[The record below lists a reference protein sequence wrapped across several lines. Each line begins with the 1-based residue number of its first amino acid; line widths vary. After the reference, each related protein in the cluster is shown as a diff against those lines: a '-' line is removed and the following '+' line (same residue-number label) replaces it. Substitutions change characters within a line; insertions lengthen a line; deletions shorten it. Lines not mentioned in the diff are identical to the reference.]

1 MKLTFALFLTL
12 MPVFSMAQLVDG
24 KPLVTPSLHIST
36 TDFSKPFTVAIRFQ
50 IAPEWHLYWKNPGD
64 AGLAPKA
71 EWTLP
76 DGFSI
81 SDVQFPTPRKIV
93 TESAVDYGY
102 DHELVLL
109 ATITPPKN
117 PTRSFTS
124 KDFTLKANLTWLVCR
139 ESCIPGD
146 ATLELNSA
154 LLTPQAL
161 AGANALIEQTRKKLP
176 EPLANA
182 TLTLESATA
191 TQKDGKALLT
201 LRFSGDNAKNI
212 TDFFPEELSGFII
225 NHTSI
230 RVTNGTVTMTLTP
243 SSKDSKLTEVKGLVV
258 IGEKGYELSATV
270 KSVEMGGG
278 LLHQAF
284 KTGGGEASLSIWL
297 ALLFAFIGG
306 VILNV
311 MPCVLPVISLKVMGF
326 VEQAGSGASKSIQH
340 GLMFTLGVLLSF
352 WALALVAVLLQQAGE
367 QIGWG
372 FQFQSPAFVV
382 VMSVV
387 MFVFGLNLVG
397 VFEVSAPSV
406 SGGVSQ
412 TLSRRDAIGSLMNG
426 VLATTLATPCT
437 APFLGSALGFAFS
450 QPAHIIFAIFTM
462 VGLGLSAPYLILAAK
477 PEWLK
482 FIPKPGEWMNRFKQ
496 VMGFFLFATVV
507 WLLSVMGAQLG
518 AEGVVATVA
527 LLLGIGIA
535 CWAIGSFIDFSS
547 STTRK
552 AMVWSIAIVIVGLTY
567 YVAFE
572 RYLNWREFDSKVISS
587 AKRESGIQWQTF
599 SLASVEEAVRS
610 GKPVFIDFTADWCF
624 TCKVTEQTV
633 LETEEVQAKINA
645 LGVVPVKADWTNRND
660 EITQLLKK
668 FGRSGVPLYVVF
680 PAGKLDEPI
689 VLPEVITKEALIEA
703 LEKASPALSVK
714 K

>member
-24 KPLVTPSLHIST
+24 KPLVTPSLHIGT
-36 TDFSKPFTVAIRFQ
+36 TDFSQPFTIAVRFQ

-71 EWTLP
+71 QWTLP
-76 DGFSI
+76 EGFSV
-81 SDVQFPTPRKIV
+81 SDFQFLTPHKIA

-102 DHELVLL
+102 DRELVLL
-109 ATITPPKN
+109 ATITPPKP
-117 PTRSFTS
+117 PTRNFTS
-124 KDFTLKANLTWLVCR
+124 KDFTLKADLTWLVCR

-146 ATLELNSA
+146 ATLELNTAS
-154 LLTPQAL
+154 LTPKAL
-161 AGANALIEQTRKKLP
+161 AEANTLIEQTRKKLP
-176 EPLANA
+176 EPLAKAN
-182 TLTLESATA
+182 LTLESATA
-191 TQKDGKALLT
+191 TAQDGKALLT
-201 LRFSGDNAKNI
+201 LRFAGDNAKNI
-212 TDFFPEELSGFII
+212 TDFFPEELSGFTI
-225 NHTSI
+225 NHANI
-230 RVTNGTVTMTLTP
+230 KVTNGTVTMTLTP
-243 SSKDSKLTEVKGLVV
+243 SRKDSKLTEVKGLVML
-258 IGEKGYELSATV
+258 GEKGYELSASV
-270 KSVEMGGG
+270 KSAETGGG
-278 LLHQAF
+278 LLNQDF
-284 KTGGGEASLSIWL
+284 KTGGGESLSIWL

-352 WALALVAVLLQQAGE
+352 WVLALVAVLLQQAGE
-367 QIGWG
+367 QVGWG
-372 FQFQSPAFVV
+372 FQFQSPGFVV
-382 VMSVV
+382 AMSVV

-397 VFEVSAPSV
+397 VFEFSAPSV
-406 SGGVSQ
+406 SGEVSQ

-450 QPAHIIFAIFTM
+450 QPPHIIFAIFSV
-462 VGLGLSAPYLILAAK
+462 VGLGLSMPYLILAAK
-477 PEWLK
+477 PQWLK
-482 FIPKPGEWMNRFKQ
+482 FIPKPGDWMIRFKQ

-518 AEGVVATVA
+518 AEGVVATVG
-527 LLLGIGIA
+527 LLLGIGVA

-552 AMVWSIAIVIVGLTY
+552 AIVWSVAIVIAISSY
-567 YVAFE
+567 YLAFE
-572 RYLNWREFDSKVISS
+572 RYLNWRNFDAKVITST
-587 AKRESGIQWQTF
+587 KQGSGIAWQTF

-633 LETEEVQAKINA
+633 FESEEVQEKIKA

-689 VLPEVITKEALIEA
+689 VLPEVITKELLIEA
-703 LEKASPALSVK
+703 LEKSSPSLSVK

>member
-12 MPVFSMAQLVDG
+12 MPVFSMAQLLDG
-24 KPLVTPSLHIST
+24 KPLVTPSLHIGT
-36 TDFSKPFTVAIRFQ
+36 TDFSQPFTIAVRFQ

-71 EWTLP
+71 QWTLP
-76 DGFSI
+76 EGFSI
-81 SDVQFPTPRKIV
+81 SDFQFPTPHKIA

-102 DHELVLL
+102 DNELVLL
-109 ATITPPKN
+109 AIITPPKT
-117 PTRSFTS
+117 PTSKFTS
-124 KDFTLKANLTWLVCR
+124 KDFTLKADLTWLVCR

-146 ATLELNSA
+146 ATLELNTAS
-154 LLTPQAL
+154 LTPKAL
-161 AGANALIEQTRKKLP
+161 SEANTLIEQTRKKLP

-182 TLTLESATA
+182 KISLESATV

-201 LRFSGDNAKNI
+201 LGFAGDNAKNI

-225 NHTSI
+225 NHASI
-230 RVTNGTVTMTLTP
+230 QATNGTVTTTLTP
-243 SSKDSKLTEVKGLVV
+243 SSKDSKLTEVKGLVMM
-258 IGEKGYELSATV
+258 GEKGYELSASV
-270 KSVEMGGG
+270 KSVETGGG
-278 LLHQAF
+278 LLNQDF
-284 KTGGGEASLSIWL
+284 KTGGDQSLSIWL

-326 VEQAGSGASKSIQH
+326 VEQAGSGTSKSIQH

-372 FQFQSPAFVV
+372 FQFQSPTFVV
-382 VMSVV
+382 AMSVV

-397 VFEVSAPSV
+397 VFEFSAPSV
-406 SGGVSQ
+406 SGEVSQ

-450 QPAHIIFAIFTM
+450 QPPYIIFAIFSV
-462 VGLGLSAPYLILAAK
+462 VGLGLSMPYLILAAK
-477 PEWLK
+477 PQWLK
-482 FIPKPGEWMNRFKQ
+482 FIPKPGDWMIRFKQ

-518 AEGVVATVA
+518 AEGIVATVA

-552 AMVWSIAIVIVGLTY
+552 AMVWSMAIVIVGSTY
-567 YVAFE
+567 YFAFE
-572 RYLNWREFDSKVISS
+572 RYLNWRNFDSKVITST
-587 AKRESGIQWQTF
+587 KQGSGIAWQTF

-633 LETEEVQAKINA
+633 FESEEVQEKIKS

-689 VLPEVITKEALIEA
+689 VLPEVITKELLIEA
-703 LEKASPALSVK
+703 LEKSSPSLSVK

>member
-1 MKLTFALFLTL
+1 MKLTSALFLTL
-12 MPVFSMAQLVDG
+12 MPVFSMAQLLDG
-24 KPLVTPSLHIST
+24 KPLVTPSLHIGT
-36 TDFSKPFTVAIRFQ
+36 TDFSQPFTIAVRFQ

-64 AGLAPKA
+64 AGLAPKVQ
-71 EWTLP
+71 WTLP
-76 DGFSI
+76 EGI
-81 SDVQFPTPRKIV
+81 TVSDLQFPTPHKIA

-102 DHELVLL
+102 DRELVLL
-109 ATITPPKN
+109 ATITPPKT
-117 PTRSFTS
+117 PTKNFM
-124 KDFTLKANLTWLVCR
+124 LKADLTWLVCR

-146 ATLELNSA
+146 ATLELNTAS
-154 LLTPQAL
+154 LTPKAL
-161 AGANALIEQTRKKLP
+161 AEANTLIEQTRKKLP

-182 TLTLESATA
+182 KISLESATV
-191 TQKDGKALLT
+191 TQKDGKTALT
-201 LRFSGDNAKNI
+201 LRFAGDNAKLI
-212 TDFFPEELSGFII
+212 TDFFPEELSGFTI
-225 NHTSI
+225 NHASIKATS
-230 RVTNGTVTMTLTP
+230 GTVTMMLTP
-243 SSKDSKLTEVKGLVV
+243 SSKDSKLTEVRGLVMM
-258 IGEKGYELSATV
+258 GEKGYELSASV
-270 KSVEMGGG
+270 KSAETGGG
-278 LLHQAF
+278 LLNQDF
-284 KTGGGEASLSIWL
+284 KTGGDESLSIWL

-326 VEQAGSGASKSIQH
+326 VEQAGSGTSKSIQH
-340 GLMFTLGVLLSF
+340 GLMFMLGVLLSF
-352 WALALVAVLLQQAGE
+352 WMLALVAVLLQQAGE

-372 FQFQSPAFVV
+372 FQFQSPVFVLA
-382 VMSVV
+382 MSVV

-397 VFEVSAPSV
+397 VFEFSAPSV
-406 SGGVSQ
+406 SGEISQ

-450 QPAHIIFAIFTM
+450 QPPYIIVAIFTV
-462 VGLGLSAPYLILAAK
+462 VGLGLSTPYLILAAK
-477 PEWLK
+477 PDWLK
-482 FIPKPGEWMNRFKQ
+482 FIPKPGDWMIRFKQ

-527 LLLGIGIA
+527 LLLGIGVA

-547 STTRK
+547 STARK
-552 AMVWSIAIVIVGLTY
+552 ALVWSVAIVIVGSTY
-567 YVAFE
+567 YFTFE
-572 RYLNWREFDSKVISS
+572 QYLNWRNFD
-587 AKRESGIQWQTF
+587 AKTITSTKQGSGIAWQSF
-599 SLASVEEAVRS
+599 SLASVEEAVLS

-633 LETEEVQAKINA
+633 FESEEVQEKIKS

-680 PAGKLDEPI
+680 PAGKLDEPM
-689 VLPEVITKEALIEA
+689 VLPEVITKEQLIEA
-703 LEKASPALSVK
+703 LEKASPALSIK

>member
-12 MPVFSMAQLVDG
+12 MPVFSMAQLLDG
-24 KPLVTPSLHIST
+24 KPLVTPSLHIGT
-36 TDFSKPFTVAIRFQ
+36 TDFSQTFTIAVRFQ

-71 EWTLP
+71 QWTLP
-76 DGFSI
+76 EGFSI
-81 SDVQFPTPRKIV
+81 SDFQFPTPHKIA
-93 TESAVDYGY
+93 TESTVDYGY
-102 DHELVLL
+102 DRELVLL
-109 ATITPPKN
+109 ATITPPKP
-117 PTRSFTS
+117 PTRNFTS
-124 KDFTLKANLTWLVCR
+124 KDFTLKADLTWLVCR

-146 ATLELNSA
+146 ATLELNTAS
-154 LLTPQAL
+154 LTPKAL
-161 AGANALIEQTRKKLP
+161 AEANTLIEQTRKKLP
-176 EPLANA
+176 EPLAKAN
-182 TLTLESATA
+182 LTLESATA
-191 TQKDGKALLT
+191 TAQDGKALLT
-201 LRFSGDNAKNI
+201 LRFAGDNAKNI
-212 TDFFPEELSGFII
+212 TDFFPEELSGFTI
-225 NHTSI
+225 NHANI
-230 RVTNGTVTMTLTP
+230 KVTNGTVTMTLTP
-243 SSKDSKLTEVKGLVV
+243 SRKDSKLTEVKGLVML
-258 IGEKGYELSATV
+258 GEKGYELSASV
-270 KSVEMGGG
+270 KSAETGGG
-278 LLHQAF
+278 LLNQDF
-284 KTGGGEASLSIWL
+284 KTGGGESLSIWL

-326 VEQAGSGASKSIQH
+326 VEQAGSGTSKSIQH

-352 WALALVAVLLQQAGE
+352 WVLALVAVLLQQAGE
-367 QIGWG
+367 QVGWG
-372 FQFQSPAFVV
+372 FQFQSPGFVV
-382 VMSVV
+382 AMSVV

-397 VFEVSAPSV
+397 VFEFSAPSV

-450 QPAHIIFAIFTM
+450 QPPHIIFAIFTL
-462 VGLGLSAPYLILAAK
+462 VGLGLATPYLILAAK

-482 FIPKPGEWMNRFKQ
+482 FIPKPGDWMIRFKQ

-552 AMVWSIAIVIVGLTY
+552 AIVWSVAIVIAISSY
-567 YVAFE
+567 YLAFE
-572 RYLNWREFDSKVISS
+572 RYLNWRNFD
-587 AKRESGIQWQTF
+587 AKTITSTKQGSGIAWQTF

-633 LETEEVQAKINA
+633 FESEEVQEKIKA

-689 VLPEVITKEALIEA
+689 VLPEVITKELLIEA
-703 LEKASPALSVK
+703 LEKSSPSLSVK

>member
-1 MKLTFALFLTL
+1 
-12 MPVFSMAQLVDG
+12 MPIVSMAQVVDG
-24 KPLVTPSLHIST
+24 KPLVTPSLHIGT
-36 TDFSKPFTVAIRFQ
+36 TDFNQPVTIALRFQ

-71 EWTLP
+71 QWTLP
-76 DGFSI
+76 EGFTV
-81 SDVQFPTPRKIV
+81 SDFQFPTPHKIA
-93 TESAVDYGY
+93 TETAVDYGY
-102 DHELVLL
+102 DNELILL
-109 ATITPPKN
+109 ATLTPPKT
-117 PTRSFTS
+117 PTRN
-124 KDFTLKANLTWLVCR
+124 FTLKAELNWLVCR

-146 ATLELNSA
+146 ATVELNTARLSTND
-154 LLTPQAL
+154 LTEAISH
-161 AGANALIEQTRKKLP
+161 IERARKNMP
-176 EPLANA
+176 EPLSNINVK
-182 TLTLESATA
+182 LESAVATA
-191 TQKDGKALLT
+191 QSGKTLLT
-201 LRFSGDNAKNI
+201 LRFTGNDVKKI
-212 TDFFPEELSGFII
+212 TDFFPEEISGFIVNYSEI
-225 NHTSI
+225 KVADGI
-230 RVTNGTVTMTLTP
+230 VQFALTP
-243 SSKDSKLTEVKGLVV
+243 TRKDAKLTDVKGLVML
-258 IGEKGYELSATV
+258 GEKGYEFSSAV
-270 KSVEMGGG
+270 KSAETSGG
-278 LLHQAF
+278 LLGQDF
-284 KTGGGEASLSIWL
+284 KTGGGASLSIWL

-306 VILNV
+306 LILNV

-352 WALALVAVLLQQAGE
+352 WLLALVVVLLQQAGE

-372 FQFQSPAFVV
+372 FQFQSPMFVL

-397 VFEVSAPSV
+397 VFEFSAPSV
-406 SGGVSQ
+406 SGEVGQ
-412 TLSRRDAIGSLMNG
+412 ALSRRDAFGSLMNG

-450 QPAHIIFAIFTM
+450 QPPHIIFAIFTV
-462 VGLGLSAPYLILAAK
+462 VGLGLASPYLILAAK
-477 PEWLK
+477 PQWLK
-482 FIPKPGEWMNRFKQ
+482 FVPKPGDWMIRFKQ
-496 VMGFFLFATVV
+496 VMGFLLFATVI

-527 LLLGIGIA
+527 LLLGVGFA
-535 CWAIGSFIDFSS
+535 CWTIGAFIDFSS
-547 STTRK
+547 SMQRK
-552 AMVWSIAIVIVGLTY
+552 AVVWSLAVAIALGSY
-567 YVAFE
+567 YLSFE
-572 RYLNWREFDSKVISS
+572 RYLNWRSVDTASLAS
-587 AKRESGIQWQTF
+587 AKREGMIEWTPF
-599 SLASVEEAVRS
+599 SLAVVEESVAA

-633 LETEEVQAKINA
+633 LETEEVRAKLNA

-689 VLPEVITKEALIEA
+689 VLPEVITKEMLIDA
-703 LEKASPALSVK
+703 LEKSLPAFSIK

>member
-12 MPVFSMAQLVDG
+12 MPVFSMAQLFDG
-24 KPLVTPSLHIST
+24 KPLVTPSLHIGT
-36 TDFSKPFTVAIRFQ
+36 TDFSQPFTIAVRFQ

-64 AGLAPKA
+64 AGLAPKVQ
-71 EWTLP
+71 WTLP
-76 DGFSI
+76 DGFTV
-81 SDVQFPTPRKIV
+81 SDLQFPTPHKIA

-102 DHELVLL
+102 DRELVLL
-109 ATITPPKN
+109 ATITPPKP
-117 PTRSFTS
+117 PTRN
-124 KDFTLKANLTWLVCR
+124 FTLKANLTWLVCR

-146 ATLELNSA
+146 ATLELNTAS
-154 LLTPQAL
+154 LTPKAL
-161 AGANALIEQTRKKLP
+161 AEASTLIEQTRKKLP
-176 EPLANA
+176 EPLAKAN
-182 TLTLESATA
+182 LTLESATA
-191 TQKDGKALLT
+191 TAQDGKTALT
-201 LRFSGDNAKNI
+201 LRFSGNHAKSI
-212 TDFFPEELSGFII
+212 TDFFPEELSGFTI
-225 NHTSI
+225 NHASI
-230 RVTNGTVTMTLTP
+230 KAANGTVTLTLTP
-243 SSKDSKLTEVKGLVV
+243 SRKESNLTEVKGLVML
-258 IGEKGYELSATV
+258 GEKGYELSAPV
-270 KSVEMGGG
+270 KSAEMGGG
-278 LLHQAF
+278 LLNQDF
-284 KTGGGEASLSIWL
+284 KTGGGESLSIWL

-326 VEQAGSGASKSIQH
+326 VEQAGSGTSKSIQH

-367 QIGWG
+367 QVGWG

-382 VMSVV
+382 AMSVV

-397 VFEVSAPSV
+397 VFEFSAPSV
-406 SGGVSQ
+406 SGEVSQ
-412 TLSRRDAIGSLMNG
+412 TLSRRDAMGSLMNG

-450 QPAHIIFAIFTM
+450 QPPLIIFAIFTM
-462 VGLGLSAPYLILAAK
+462 VGLGLSTPYLILAAK

-482 FIPKPGEWMNRFKQ
+482 FIPKPGDWMIRFKQ

-527 LLLGIGIA
+527 LLLGIGVA

-547 STTRK
+547 STARK
-552 AMVWSIAIVIVGLTY
+552 AIVWSMALVIVGSTY
-567 YVAFE
+567 YFAFE
-572 RYLNWREFDSKVISS
+572 RYLNWRNVD
-587 AKRESGIQWQTF
+587 AKTITSTKQGSGIAWQTF

-633 LETEEVQAKINA
+633 FESEEVQEKIKA

-689 VLPEVITKEALIEA
+689 VLPEVITKELLIEA
-703 LEKASPALSVK
+703 LEKSSPALSVK
-714 K
+714 Q

>member
-12 MPVFSMAQLVDG
+12 MPVFSMAQLLDG
-24 KPLVTPSLHIST
+24 KPLVTPSLHIGT
-36 TDFSKPFTVAIRFQ
+36 TDFSQPFTIAVRFQ

-64 AGLAPKA
+64 AGLAPKVQ
-71 EWTLP
+71 WTLP
-76 DGFSI
+76 EGFTV
-81 SDVQFPTPRKIV
+81 SDLQFPTPHKIA

-102 DHELVLL
+102 DRELVLL
-109 ATITPPKN
+109 ATITPPKT
-117 PTRSFTS
+117 PTSKFTL
-124 KDFTLKANLTWLVCR
+124 KDFTLKADLTWLVCR

-146 ATLELNSA
+146 ATLELNTAS
-154 LLTPQAL
+154 LTPKAL
-161 AGANALIEQTRKKLP
+161 AEANTLIEQTRKKLP
-176 EPLANA
+176 EALANA
-182 TLTLESATA
+182 KISLESATVA
-191 TQKDGKALLT
+191 QKDGKALLT
-201 LRFSGDNAKNI
+201 LRFAGDNAKLI
-212 TDFFPEELSGFII
+212 TDFFPEELSGFTI
-225 NHTSI
+225 NHASI
-230 RVTNGTVTMTLTP
+230 KATNGTVTLTLTP
-243 SSKDSKLTEVKGLVV
+243 SSKDSKLTEVRGLVMM
-258 IGEKGYELSATV
+258 GEKGYELSASV
-270 KSVEMGGG
+270 KSAETGGG
-278 LLHQAF
+278 LLNQDF
-284 KTGGGEASLSIWL
+284 KTGGDESLSIWL

-326 VEQAGSGASKSIQH
+326 VEQAGSGTSKSIQH

-352 WALALVAVLLQQAGE
+352 WVLALVAVLLQQAGE

-372 FQFQSPAFVV
+372 FQFQSPAFVLA
-382 VMSVV
+382 MSVV

-397 VFEVSAPSV
+397 VFEFSAPSV
-406 SGGVSQ
+406 SGEISQ

-450 QPAHIIFAIFTM
+450 QPPYIIVAIFTV
-462 VGLGLSAPYLILAAK
+462 VGLGLSTPYLILAAK
-477 PEWLK
+477 PDWLK

-527 LLLGIGIA
+527 LLLGIGVA

-547 STTRK
+547 SATRK
-552 AMVWSIAIVIVGLTY
+552 ALVWSVAIVIVGSTY
-567 YVAFE
+567 YFTFE
-572 RYLNWREFDSKVISS
+572 QYLNWRNFD
-587 AKRESGIQWQTF
+587 AKTITSTKQGSGIAWQNF
-599 SLASVEEAVRS
+599 SLASVEKTVLS

-633 LETEEVQAKINA
+633 FESEEVQEKIKS

-680 PAGKLDEPI
+680 PAGKLDEPM
-689 VLPEVITKEALIEA
+689 VLPEVITKEQIIEA
-703 LEKASPALSVK
+703 LEKASPALSIK